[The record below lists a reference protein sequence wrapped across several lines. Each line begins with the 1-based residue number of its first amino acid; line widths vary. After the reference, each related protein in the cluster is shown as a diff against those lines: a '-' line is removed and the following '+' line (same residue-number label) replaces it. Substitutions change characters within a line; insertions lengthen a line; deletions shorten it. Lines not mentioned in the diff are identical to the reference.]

1 MYEDIVHQFD
11 SYMKKSIR
19 NCVIRFARKENLM
32 SSRETSL
39 DELSEKINND
49 ETVLLSD
56 KGNCAVFDYA
66 EENREQRKLEEYFSN
81 DKVVQA
87 VKELSEEEKEILI
100 LSILDEY
107 TSDEIG
113 KMYNKSGSTIR
124 VIIHNAK
131 QKIRKKRKES
141 ENEWKM

>member
-11 SYMKKSIR
+11 AYMKKSIR

-32 SSRETSL
+32 RTRETSL

-56 KGNCAVFDYA
+56 KGNCAVFAYA